1 MKQLDIIALG
11 EMLIDFVPTR
21 RDLSLQEAETF
32 ERAPGGAPANVAV
45 GLAKLGLS
53 SGFMGKVGDDVFG
66 KLLANTIEQQGVDIQ
81 ELKYDSEART
91 ALAFVSPQAKG
102 ERFMFYRHPS
112 ADMRHHPDEIDAA
125 YVQRATAFHFGSI
138 SLIVEPAR
146 SATLKAVTIAR
157 DAGLLISYD
166 PNLRLALWHDA
177 TSARAGIR
185 SAWPLADVVK
195 ISDEELEF
203 LTGEQSDDAAQSLVT
218 DNVKLLLVTNERGA
232 SYYTPTFSG
241 RVPGFKVEVVET
253 TGAGDAFTAGV
264 LSALVNNPE
273 VLGEQA
279 GLEPLIRRANAY
291 AALATTKR
299 GAIPALA
306 TPDEL
311 DAFISSQS

>member
-1 MKQLDIIALG
+1 MKQLDVIALG

-21 RDLSLQEAETF
+21 RDLSLQDADTF

-45 GLAKLGLS
+45 GLARLGLQ

-66 KLLANTIEQQGVDIQ
+66 KLLVTTLEQNGVDTREI
-81 ELKYDSEART
+81 KYDSEART

-112 ADMRHHPDEIDAA
+112 ADMRHHPDEIDDA
-125 YVQRATAFHFGSI
+125 YVRSAKAFHFGSI

-146 SATLKAVTIAR
+146 SATLKAVTVAK

-166 PNLRLALWHDA
+166 PNLRLALWHDE
-177 TSARAGIR
+177 TSARAGMR
-185 SAWPLADVVK
+185 SAWPLADVIK
-195 ISDEELEF
+195 ISDEELLF
-203 LTGEQSDDAAQSLVT
+203 LTGEQSDDAARSLVT
-218 DNVKLLLVTNERGA
+218 DNVKLLLVTNEKGA
-232 SYYTPTFSG
+232 SYYTPDTSG
-241 RVPGFKVEVVET
+241 RVPGFKVDVVET
-253 TGAGDAFTAGV
+253 TGAGDAFMAGV
-264 LSALVNNPE
+264 LGGLVREPGAIRE
-273 VLGEQA
+273 RE

-311 DAFISSQS
+311 GAFISAQS